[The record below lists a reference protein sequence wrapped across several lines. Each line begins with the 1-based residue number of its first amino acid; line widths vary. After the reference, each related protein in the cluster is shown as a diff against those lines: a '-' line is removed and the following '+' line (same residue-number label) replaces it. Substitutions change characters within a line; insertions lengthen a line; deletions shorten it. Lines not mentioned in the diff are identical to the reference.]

1 MATTSARVSA
11 EPVVRQRGGS
21 GPSSTSFDGT
31 GLGRLASIDIV
42 RGAIMVLMA
51 LDHVRDYV
59 TDVRFPPEDLT
70 RATPALFF
78 TRWLTHF
85 CAPGFFLL
93 AGVGIGLQLVRGK
106 SRREVAWFLVTRGLW
121 LLFLELVVTPIGWRL
136 SFDLFPSFAV
146 VLWAL
151 GWSMIVMAAVIW
163 MPLWIT
169 ILGSSVMIVTHNV
182 LLDRFNPATLGA
194 FGPWMTLLHGP
205 PGFVI
210 PGKLLIAYP
219 LIPWVAVMAL
229 GIAFARTYAW
239 DSDQR
244 RVFLFSCG
252 IVMTALFADIRAQSH
267 WGDPRPWQ
275 HLPTLGL
282 SLASYFNVTK
292 YPPSLLFLLM
302 TLGPVLLALT
312 FTEKRDSAFTRW
324 LTVYGR
330 VPMFYY
336 VVHIFVAHLIGVL
349 LAHQQGGVW
358 MTIPVMTNPAGI
370 PPWYGV
376 SLPFVYLAWAT
387 VVLLM
392 YYPCKAMGYLKAT
405 RKSWWLRYL

>member
-11 EPVVRQRGGS
+11 EPILRPRAGS
-21 GPSSTSFDGT
+21 GAGATIDGSAS
-31 GLGRLASIDIV
+31 GRLTSIDIV
-42 RGAIMVLMA
+42 RGAVMVFMA

-59 TDVRFPPEDLT
+59 TNLRFPPEDLT

-93 AGVGIGLQLVRGK
+93 AGIGIGLQLLRGK
-106 SRREVAWFLVTRGLW
+106 SKAQVASFLVTRGLW

-136 SFDLFPSFAV
+136 SLNIFPSFAV

-151 GWSMIVMAAVIW
+151 GWSMIIMAAVIW
-163 MPLWIT
+163 LPLWAT
-169 ILGSSVMIVTHNV
+169 ILGSVIMIATHNV
-182 LLDRFNPATLGA
+182 LLDPVNAATLGA
-194 FGPWMTLLHGP
+194 FGPWFTVLHGP

-229 GIAFARTYAW
+229 GVAFARTYAW

-244 RVFLFSCG
+244 RVFLISCG
-252 IVMTALFADIRAQSH
+252 IVMTALFADIRAQSQF
-267 WGDPRPWQ
+267 GDPRPWQ

-282 SLASYFNVTK
+282 SLTSYFNVTK

-302 TLGPVLLALT
+302 TLGPILLALAFAET
-312 FTEKRDSAFTRW
+312 RDNPVTRW

-336 VVHIFVAHLIGVL
+336 VVHIVVAHALGVL
-349 LAHQQGGVW
+349 LGHQQGGVW

-370 PPWYGV
+370 PAWYGV
-376 SLPFVYLAWAT
+376 SLPFVYLAWAI

-392 YYPCKAMGYLKAT
+392 YYPCKVMGHLKAT
-405 RKSWWLRYL
+405 KTSWWLRYL